1 MLNKAF
7 HHPARQRAQLAA
19 LLLGCALPW
28 AAALAADPADVTP
41 APTAPSLHGLPNYP
55 VPAAQR
61 AQAEL
66 TAQTGVPVSE
76 LAPNAPARYTVKRGD
91 TLWAIAGMYLRK
103 PWDWP
108 KLWGMNLQ
116 QIRNPHWIFPGQVLN
131 LDISGGRA
139 RLSFA
144 GQSAGI
150 PTVKLEPRVQS
161 SPLPPEG
168 IPTISPELIGPFLTQ
183 PLIVEPDTLEA
194 SPRIVALPK
203 GHTMA
208 TPGMQVYVR
217 GDVSHATRYQLYR
230 PAKPLVDPESK
241 KIIAYQADYLGT
253 ASLAAPPSGPD
264 AVSVFRIDG
273 IEREVGVGD
282 RLVVTPPR
290 EYLNYTPHAP
300 AKPISG
306 DVVSVYGDLNMA
318 AKNSVVALNRG
329 AADGLERGDV
339 LALWHNS
346 RMVKDV
352 TAPGKP
358 EIEIP
363 DRRVGLMMVFRTFQ
377 HVSYA
382 LILSADEP
390 IEAADRFTQP

>member
-1 MLNKAF
+1 MLSQAFHNPVF
-7 HHPARQRAQLAA
+7 HHPLRRQ
-19 LLLGCALPW
+19 
-28 AAALAADPADVTP
+28 ALAACLALAVACPLAAQAQTSPA
-41 APTAPSLHGLPNYP
+41 APSLHGLPNYP
-55 VPAAQR
+55 VAPTQR

-76 LAPNAPARYTVKRGD
+76 LAPNAPSRYTVKRGD
-91 TLWAIAGMYLRK
+91 TLWAISGMYLRK
-103 PWDWP
+103 PWNWP
-108 KLWGMNLQ
+108 QLWGMNLQ
-116 QIRNPHWIFPGQVLN
+116 QIRNPHWIFPGQTLYLN
-131 LDISGGRA
+131 IGNGRA
-139 RLSFA
+139 SLSMGGD
-144 GQSAGI
+144 GQGI
-150 PTVKLEPRVQS
+150 PTVKLNPKVES
-161 SPLPPEG
+161 SALPPEG
-168 IPTISPELIGPFLTQ
+168 IPTISPELIAPFLTQ

-208 TPGMQVYVR
+208 SPGTQVYVR
-217 GDVSHATRYQLYR
+217 GDVSKATRYQIYR
-230 PAKPLVDPESK
+230 PAKPLVDPETK
-241 KIIAYQADYLGT
+241 KIIAYQAEYLGAT
-253 ASLAAPPSGPD
+253 SLVEQPSGPD
-264 AVSVFRIDG
+264 AVSVFRVDG

-282 RLVVTPPR
+282 RLVIAPPR
-290 EYLNYTPHAP
+290 EFLNYTPHAP

-306 DVVSVYGDLNMA
+306 DVVSIYGDLNMA

-358 EIEIP
+358 EIELP

-377 HVSYA
+377 HVAYA

-390 IEAADRFTQP
+390 VEVADRFSQP